1 MLMKSSEYPM
11 TRVVA
16 WILCVAALWIGCH
29 VGPTFGLAAAQEG
42 GAKNSGSVPLAA
54 SQWEKEIA
62 AIEEQDKTAAP
73 PKQGIVFVGSSSIR
87 LWDLRKS
94 FPDLQ
99 VVNRGFG
106 GSQLADS
113 VHFLD
118 RLVLPH
124 QPKTV
129 VLYAGDNDLASGK
142 FPEQISADFAAF
154 VKLLRKTLPETRIIY
169 IAVKPSPARWKIIDK
184 QRETNRLVRQQCE
197 LGEKMVFLDVEKP
210 LLGADGSPKAE
221 LFQKDGLHLN
231 ADGYK
236 IWSDLLLPLLQ

>member
-1 MLMKSSEYPM
+1 MLTESSACPCG
-11 TRVVA
+11 RVVA
-16 WILCVAALWIGCH
+16 WILGVFVLWLGSH
-29 VGPTFGLAAAQEG
+29 FGPTFGLAAAQEG
-42 GAKNSGSVPLAA
+42 VAKNSDGVPPAA

-62 AIEEQDKTAAP
+62 AIEEQDKKAAP

-94 FPDLQ
+94 FPDLP

-124 QPKTV
+124 QPKMV

-142 FPEQISADFAAF
+142 SPEQISADFADFA
-154 VKLLRKTLPETRIIY
+154 KSLRKMLPETRIIY
-169 IAVKPSPARWKIIDK
+169 IAVKPSPARWKLIDK

-197 LGEKMVFLDVEKP
+197 SGEKMVFLDVEKP
-210 LLGADGSPKAE
+210 MLGADGSPKAE
-221 LFQKDGLHLN
+221 IFQKDGLHLN

-236 IWSDLLLPLLQ
+236 IWTNLLLPLLQ